1 MLRLAEEA
9 DNGVTVTFSPS
20 NCSCLFKLGDKF
32 LSCLQADCP
41 EAPRG
46 FRLMPKDFK
55 LFPKISH
62 KILKEMD
69 GWH

>member
-9 DNGVTVTFSPS
+9 DNGVTVTLS
-20 NCSCLFKLGDKF
+20 LFKLGDKF
-32 LSCLQADCP
+32 LSRLQADCP

-55 LFPKISH
+55 SSFISNYF
-62 KILKEMD
+62 LKSATKY
-69 GWH
+69 

>member
-32 LSCLQADCP
+32 LSRLQADCP

-55 LFPKISH
+55 SSFISNYL
-62 KILKEMD
+62 LKSATKY
-69 GWH
+69 

>member
-9 DNGVTVTFSPS
+9 DNGVTVTF
-20 NCSCLFKLGDKF
+20 CLFKLGDKF
-32 LSCLQADCP
+32 LSRLQADCP

-55 LFPKISH
+55 SSLTGFLYPSLSQIIS
-62 KILKEMD
+62 
-69 GWH
+69 

>member
-32 LSCLQADCP
+32 LSRLQADCLD
-41 EAPRG
+41 AQG
-46 FRLMPKDFK
+46 FQILLYLK